1 MLGIFSMEYG
11 AEGLAKATSAVINLV
26 NTGKTCSLCTLRYG
40 ELETPWK
47 KYFHFYKRIIK

>member
-11 AEGLAKATSAVINLV
+11 AERLAKATSAVINLV
-26 NTGKTCSLCTLRYG
+26 KTDEICSVCTLRYG